1 MTSYSNTQSKTILVI
16 GGTGAQGSA
25 VIGKLLEGPGA
36 YKIRALTRDVS
47 SVGARVLEA
56 KGVELYQ
63 GSFVDLKSVE
73 KALEGVYGV
82 FVNTDG
88 MSYSEAT
95 EIYAGIRIFELAHW
109 AGVKHYVYSSID
121 CHSKLAGYNPENKA
135 DHCDAKARVSD
146 WMSAQPSSVD
156 GTAWSV
162 LVTLLYMD
170 MLKLNFLAPV
180 EREDGTKVF
189 RLPLGDKGVL
199 PLISLDDIAFY
210 VRYIFDN
217 REETSGKTLHPVSDH
232 VTGVQLANTFTKV
245 TGKQAIY
252 EDTPLNVWAENTGLD
267 VNAPMAS
274 VEKQRG
280 DGSITVG
287 EDFAAFWST
296 FRKGLIKKD
305 MDLNKKINP
314 GSLNL
319 EGWMRKHKYVGE
331 AKERRVRAG
340 LGAEAKA

>member
-1 MTSYSNTQSKTILVI
+1 MTSYSNPQTKTILVI

-25 VIGKLLEGPGA
+25 VIDKLLETPGA
-36 YKIRALTRDVS
+36 YKVRALTRDVS
-47 SVGARVLEA
+47 SAGAKVLESN
-56 KGVELYQ
+56 GVELYQ
-63 GSFVDLKSVE
+63 GSFVDLKSIE
-73 KALEGVYGV
+73 TALKGVYGV

-95 EIYAGIRIFELAHW
+95 EIYAGIRIFELAQW
-109 AGVKHYVYSSID
+109 AGVKHYVYSGLD
-121 CHSKLAGYNPENKA
+121 NHYKLAGYNPDNKA
-135 DHCDAKARVSD
+135 DHCDAKARVAD
-146 WMSAQPSSVD
+146 WMSAQPSPVD
-156 GTAWSV
+156 GMAWSV
-162 LVTLLYMD
+162 VVTLLYMD

-189 RLPLGDKGVL
+189 RLPLGDKGIL

-217 REETSGKTLHPVSDH
+217 REQTSGEILHPVSDL
-232 VTGVQLANTFTKV
+232 VTGVQLADTFAKV
-245 TGKQAIY
+245 TGKQATY
-252 EDTPLNVWAENTGLD
+252 EDTSLDVWAQNTGLD

-287 EDFAAFWST
+287 EDFAAFWNT
-296 FRKGLIKKD
+296 FRKGLVKKNV
-305 MDLNKKINP
+305 DLNKKINP

-319 EGWMRKHKYVGE
+319 ERWMRKYNYTGE

-340 LGAEAKA
+340 LGAETKA